1 MSNDEKHITDV
12 LNQLKLGTILIKQ
25 KINGKKY
32 PRRFFLHEHEDF
44 ISYEASRKTFG
55 KPRIYRIKD
64 IDEVRSGFRSRTFDQ
79 LVINGS
85 INASEEDLAFTI
97 MYNNHRNE
105 VHLMAPDVTI
115 RNLWIVG
122 VHHLVDKHAHKSQRH
137 LTTEEKWILNYFRE
151 ADKDRSNTL
160 SKRECRKLLTDSLN
174 VKVPDAV
181 FEQLFRKA
189 DKSQE
194 GLLSPEEFVGFFH
207 LLTQR
212 KDLYEI
218 MKQYTKNGRSYS
230 IENIHMNVDEL
241 LSFLR
246 IVQNQKLTINV
257 KTHDD
262 RDRIICESIEKP
274 EQAQELIDKFEL
286 GKEFRQKGQLSL
298 DVCIFFINRELAS
311 DIQLCNERLNNN
323 QLLILGFRNML
334 LSSNFDIVK
343 PSYAR
348 HIYQNMT
355 RPLCDYYINTSHN
368 TYLFYGQL
376 SGESNPEAYNQALL
390 AGCRAV
396 ELDCYDGSDGKPIV
410 THGYTFV
417 KPCSFESII
426 RYMKPNLF
434 KTSPY
439 PVILNLEN
447 HCSLEQQKEMGR
459 ILEDILGDQLL
470 KEPLTHANPRYLPS
484 PEDLK
489 YKVIVRSRKTAK
501 TTKPNTII
509 KLKDDDDDDSIFDSL
524 SKKIQHNLGELF
536 IYLQNVP
543 YRDYDYAKNNY
554 SSWHSSSLAETRFEK
569 LSRDDP
575 TSLILQT
582 TWRILRTYPGGLRQD
597 SSNAN
602 PVTAWIY
609 GIQMAALNFQNEDD
623 IMPLCYGKFLD
634 NGGCGYVLKP
644 KYLINALE
652 TDYNPLNPK
661 LNLDWAKVLTL
672 TIISAQFLSRSM
684 ADIFDIP
691 DPYVMI
697 SVHGAPCDQKIE
709 KTKVIENNGLNPI
722 WNEKFSFHIKYS
734 QLALVYFSVYDHDS
748 FTLDDKLAY
757 FCLPLTMMQTGYRH
771 IHLRANNND
780 LTHSTLFVHVDIQDY
795 DDDNITSTRF

>member
-1 MSNDEKHITDV
+1 MSNDEKRTTDV
-12 LNQLKLGTILIKQ
+12 LNQLKFGTILVKQ

-44 ISYEASRKTFG
+44 ISYEESRKTFG

-79 LVINGS
+79 LVRNGS
-85 INASEEDLAFTI
+85 ISVSEEDLAFTI

-105 VHLMAPDVTI
+105 VHLMAPDVTT

-122 VHHLVDKHAHKSQRH
+122 VHNLIDQHAHKSQRH
-137 LTTEEKWILNYFRE
+137 LITEENWILNYFRE

-160 SKRECRKLLTDSLN
+160 SKRECRRLLTNSLN
-174 VKVPDAV
+174 VKVPYTV

-194 GLLSPEEFVGFFH
+194 GLLSPEEFVGFFQ

-218 MKQYTKNGRSYS
+218 MKQYTENGRSHS
-230 IENIHMNVDEL
+230 IENVHMNVDEL

-257 KTHDD
+257 KTHDG
-262 RDRIICESIEKP
+262 RDQIIRESIEKP
-274 EQAQELIDKFEL
+274 EQAQELIDEFEL
-286 GKEFRQKGQLSL
+286 DTGFRQKGQLSL
-298 DVCIFFINRELAS
+298 D
-311 DIQLCNERLNNN
+311 
-323 QLLILGFRNML
+323 GFRNML
-334 LSSNFDIVK
+334 LSGDFDIVN
-343 PSYAR
+343 PSHAR
-348 HIYQNMT
+348 QIYQNMT

-376 SGESNPEAYNQALL
+376 SGESNPEAYNRALL

-410 THGYTFV
+410 THGYTLV

-426 RYMKPNLF
+426 RYMEPNLF

-439 PVILNLEN
+439 PVILNIEN
-447 HCSLEQQKEMGR
+447 HCSLEQQNEMAR
-459 ILEDILGDQLL
+459 ILESILGDQLL
-470 KEPLTHANPRYLPS
+470 KEPLVHAANPRYLPS

-489 YKVIVRSRKTAK
+489 YKVIVRSRKTTKA
-501 TTKPNTII
+501 TKPNII
-509 KLKDDDDDDSIFDSL
+509 IQSEDDDDPIFDPP
-524 SKKIQHNLGELF
+524 SKRMQYNLGELF
-536 IYLQNVP
+536 IFLQNVP
-543 YRDYDYAKNNY
+543 YRDYDYAKHNY

-569 LSRDDP
+569 LSRSDP

-582 TWRILRTYPGGLRQD
+582 TWRTLRTYPGGFRQD

-602 PVTAWIY
+602 PVTAWIH

-644 KYLINALE
+644 TYLINAHE

-661 LNLDWAKVLTL
+661 LDLDQAKVLTL
-672 TIISAQFLSRSM
+672 TIISAQFLSRSKT
-684 ADIFDIP
+684 DISDIP

-697 SVHGAPCDQKIE
+697 SIQGVPCDQKIQ
-709 KTKVIENNGLNPI
+709 KTKVIENNGLDPI
-722 WNEKFSFHIKYS
+722 WNEKFSFNIKYS
-734 QLALVYFSVYDHDS
+734 QLALVYFSVYDRDS

-780 LTHSTLFVHVDIQDY
+780 LTHSTLFVHVDIQDDDDD